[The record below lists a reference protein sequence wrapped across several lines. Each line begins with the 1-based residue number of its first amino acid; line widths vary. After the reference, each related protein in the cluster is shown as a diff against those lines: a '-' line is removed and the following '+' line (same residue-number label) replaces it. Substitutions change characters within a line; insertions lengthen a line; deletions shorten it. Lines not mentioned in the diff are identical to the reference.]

1 MNQKV
6 QEIVNEIE
14 AVRQQIYAA
23 VAELSQAQMD
33 FKPAPDAWSVSE
45 ILSHLNKV
53 ERGLPKLYSMMLQ
66 KLAEAGWQ
74 PETEGS
80 MLGSLDHAQLD
91 VASKKFQA
99 PERVLPQSGLSKAEI
114 LSALEQSRQA
124 IVAAVA
130 PAGDYD
136 LSGVTWPHPALG
148 DINFYQWILF
158 VGKHEKRHLGQIQ
171 ALKKLLA
178 SQ

>member
-23 VAELSQAQMD
+23 VVELSQAQMD

-130 PAGDYD
+130 HNEFRARPLDDFIARMQPGGLYVDVKSQAD
-136 LSGVTWPHPALG
+136 APALRARG
-148 DINFYQWILF
+148 
-158 VGKHEKRHLGQIQ
+158 
-171 ALKKLLA
+171 A
-178 SQ
+178 SVWRL